1 MESSHLSDV
10 HENPELLLVA
20 EVCALVVEEPAKITA
35 LTELKDEAEIGWVF
49 RVDPENTDY
58 PVMSGVG

>member
-35 LTELKDEAEIGWVF
+35 LTELKDEAEIG
-49 RVDPENTDY
+49 
-58 PVMSGVG
+58 